1 MNIGEEQDPI
11 EVPLP
16 TVPEELPE
24 HTEEPAS
31 PQQVEPAPAGS

>member
-24 HTEEPAS
+24 ETQEPTA
-31 PQQVEPAPAGS
+31 PQPVEPAPAGS